1 MTGND
6 SGITYPALPVTAKT
20 GREQIGHSG
29 KTVADYWVWAHSDLN
44 SNAERGK
51 LAEYLVALALGC
63 ADGVSEQ
70 WGAYDLVSP
79 EGIKVEVKTS
89 AYLQT
94 WGHDKLSVLRFGI
107 KPTHAEDRET
117 GQFAAEA
124 KRQAD
129 VYVFC
134 VENCTEQEALNPL
147 DLAQWDF
154 YPLAT
159 ARLNAEVGDQA
170 SIGLKGLNSLGVS
183 RVSFNGL
190 RDAILA
196 QAELASPQ

>member
-1 MTGND
+1 MAGDD
-6 SGITYPALPVTAKT
+6 SGIAYPALLVERKT
-20 GREQIGHSG
+20 GLEQIGDTGRS
-29 KTVADYWVWAHSDLN
+29 VADYWAWAHSDLN

-63 ADGVSEQ
+63 AGGTSEQ

-89 AYLQT
+89 AYLQS
-94 WGHDKLSVLRFGI
+94 WGHEKLSVLRFGI

-117 GQFAAEA
+117 GQFAQEV
-124 KRQAD
+124 KRQSD

-134 VENCTEQEALNPL
+134 VESCTDQAGLDPL
-147 DLAQWDF
+147 DLSQWDF

-159 ARLNAEVGDQA
+159 ATLNTEVGDQG
-170 SIGLKGLNSLGVS
+170 SIGLE
-183 RVSFNGL
+183 GL
-190 RDAILA
+190 RNLGACRTGFDDLPAAILA
-196 QAELASPQ
+196 QAKLSSPQ